1 MEIEQPADTFQQAQ
15 FIFGLQVWI
24 GHAKDQNS
32 GPRVRK

>member
-32 GPRVRK
+32 GPRVR